1 MRTIF
6 LDTSY
11 LLALI
16 RKRDARHEDAL
27 TASTNHSGPFITT
40 DLVLVELAN
49 CLAQPPY
56 RAAAVAIIEKIRSD
70 RNTRVVSFDSEGM
83 EKALAL
89 YKERPDKSWGL
100 VDCFSF
106 VVTLYVMKEGRLKV
120 ALCFDEHFR
129 QAGFEALPLLGVRLC
144 LFYWK

>member
-49 CLAQPPY
+49 CLARIKGTLPFF
-56 RAAAVAIIEKIRSD
+56 R
-70 RNTRVVSFDSEGM
+70 
-83 EKALAL
+83 L
-89 YKERPDKSWGL
+89 
-100 VDCFSF
+100 FSAMLRLPRTVF
-106 VVTLYVMKEGRLKV
+106 AGIPHCVTQR
-120 ALCFDEHFR
+120 
-129 QAGFEALPLLGVRLC
+129 
-144 LFYWK
+144 

>member
-16 RKRDARHEDAL
+16 RKNDARHEDAL
-27 TASTNHSGPFITT
+27 TASVNYAGPFVTT

-56 RAAAVAIIEKIRSD
+56 RATAVAIIEKIRSD

-83 EKALAL
+83 EKALSL
-89 YKERPDKSWGL
+89 YKERPDKAMGTCGL
-100 VDCFSF
+100 FF
-106 VVTLYVMKEGRLKV
+106 VCGHEGRS
-120 ALCFDEHFR
+120 AE
-129 QAGFEALPLLGVRLC
+129 GGVV
-144 LFYWK
+144 F

>member
-40 DLVLVELAN
+40 GLVLVELAN
-49 CLAQPPY
+49 CLSQPPY
-56 RAAAVAIIEKIRSD
+56 HAAVVAIIENIRSD
-70 RNTRVVSFDSEGM
+70 RNTMVVPFDSEGM

-89 YKERPDKSWGL
+89 YKNVLINHGDLWTA
-100 VDCFSF
+100 F
-106 VVTLYVMKEGRLKV
+106 RL
-120 ALCFDEHFR
+120 
-129 QAGFEALPLLGVRLC
+129 
-144 LFYWK
+144 WS